1 MCQGSRVTKSAFVRQ
16 FCIFVFK
23 TTSRNPSSLPSVP
36 KCRSTE
42 STTAKT
48 RKKIRG
54 QNSHQKATKRLLKGM
69 TWLVTLLLYY
79 LLIAMSKKENEP
91 CLEPCLLL
99 WQKSLSPGPVFASL
113 LLLQPNKKRIFSFV
127 SNLCGCFPVATRNP
141 F

>member
-91 CLEPCLLL
+91 CLEQWLGCFGRRVCLLVL
-99 WQKSLSPGPVFASL
+99 FLHHYFCYSQIRKGSLVLCQIYVAVFL
-113 LLLQPNKKRIFSFV
+113 
-127 SNLCGCFPVATRNP
+127 
-141 F
+141 